1 MNKIAHGIVKMRYV
15 ILVVAVALLIPA
27 AIMYSKTKV
36 NYDML
41 SYLPQNIDT
50 MKGQNILV
58 DDFGSGA
65 FSEIVVKGMTE
76 KEVSDLKAKVEDVE
90 HVKSVLWYDSFM
102 DLSIPMEVLPDEIYE
117 TFNNPDKDAT
127 MMFIIYD
134 DTSSSDNTIQ
144 AVRDIRKICDNRC
157 FIAGMTPVV
166 VDTQDL
172 ADKEAPIYVML
183 AVVLALVVLMLSMDS
198 FIVPI
203 LFLVSIGMAIMYN
216 LGTNMIFG
224 SISYVTK
231 ALAAVLQL
239 GVTLDYS
246 IFLWHSYE
254 EELEKCD
261 DRNDAMAN
269 AISATFS
276 SVIGSSITTI
286 AGFIALCF
294 MSFTLGLD
302 IGLVMSKG
310 VLFGVLGCITILPSL
325 ILVFD
330 KLLLKTRHRAL
341 IPEFK
346 GIGKF
351 SLKHY
356 KLFLVL
362 FLVTLIPSIYGNQHV
377 KVYYNLDQSLPK
389 TLNSIVSNEELRNDF
404 DMSTNHMLMVSSS
417 LTDKEVK
424 SLSSEIGK
432 LDGVKYVLGLN
443 TIKGAGIPEEMIPD
457 ELKSSLENGDW
468 QILLIGSKYAVASD
482 EVGTQC
488 DDIEALAKKYDS
500 TSMLVGEAP
509 GTRDLIKITNKD
521 FTTVSAVSI
530 GVIFV
535 IIMLVFRSISLPFI
549 LVAVIEVG
557 ILLNMSIPFY
567 MGTSLAFI
575 ANIVIGTVQLG
586 STVDYAIL
594 MTTRYLRERREN
606 GKSKYEAV
614 RIADFTSSKSIFV
627 SALSF
632 FAATFG
638 VGLYSTIDMISS
650 LCVLMARG
658 AIISM
663 IVVIFVLPAFLYVFD
678 PIILKTT
685 LPPRGAQMAK
695 IKAKIAEKKQ
705 SN

>member
-1 MNKIAHGIVKMRYV
+1 M
-15 ILVVAVALLIPA
+15 
-27 AIMYSKTKV
+27 
-36 NYDML
+36 
-41 SYLPQNIDT
+41 
-50 MKGQNILV
+50 
-58 DDFGSGA
+58 
-65 FSEIVVKGMTE
+65 
-76 KEVSDLKAKVEDVE
+76 
-90 HVKSVLWYDSFM
+90 
-102 DLSIPMEVLPDEIYE
+102 
-117 TFNNPDKDAT
+117 
-127 MMFIIYD
+127 
-134 DTSSSDNTIQ
+134 
-144 AVRDIRKICDNRC
+144 
-157 FIAGMTPVV
+157 
-166 VDTQDL
+166 
-172 ADKEAPIYVML
+172 
-183 AVVLALVVLMLSMDS
+183 
-198 FIVPI
+198 
-203 LFLVSIGMAIMYN
+203 
-216 LGTNMIFG
+216 
-224 SISYVTK
+224 
-231 ALAAVLQL
+231 
-239 GVTLDYS
+239 
-246 IFLWHSYE
+246 
-254 EELEKCD
+254 
-261 DRNDAMAN
+261 
-269 AISATFS
+269 
-276 SVIGSSITTI
+276 
-286 AGFIALCF
+286 
-294 MSFTLGLD
+294 
-302 IGLVMSKG
+302 
-310 VLFGVLGCITILPSL
+310 
-325 ILVFD
+325 
-330 KLLLKTRHRAL
+330 
-341 IPEFK
+341 
-346 GIGKF
+346 
-351 SLKHY
+351 
-356 KLFLVL
+356 
-362 FLVTLIPSIYGNQHV
+362 
-377 KVYYNLDQSLPK
+377 
-389 TLNSIVSNEELRNDF
+389 
-404 DMSTNHMLMVSSS
+404 
-417 LTDKEVK
+417 
-424 SLSSEIGK
+424 
-432 LDGVKYVLGLN
+432 KYVLGLN

-695 IKAKIAEKKQ
+695 VKAKIAEKKQ